1 MWVVKLGGSL
11 SRDTLLPAWLELLAR
26 DGAGRVVV
34 VPGGGEFA
42 EAARAA
48 QLHWQFG
55 DLPAHNMAIL
65 GMCQFA
71 LVLQGLAPALELAA
85 DERSLRLALAGGKTA
100 LWMPLDLLRREAD
113 DLTNWEVSSDSLSL
127 WLADR
132 LEAQAV
138 VLVKS
143 CPIPSAAS
151 WEGLAGA
158 GIVDRAFP
166 ARAGAARYPITLLER
181 GEIARMRERL
191 TQRVRATGENSAS

>member
-11 SRDTLLPAWLELLAR
+11 SRDALLPDWLQLLAHE
-26 DGAGRVVV
+26 GAGRVIV

-48 QLHWQFG
+48 QARWQFG

-71 LVLQGLAPALELAA
+71 LMLQGLAPALELAA
-85 DERSLRLALAGGKTA
+85 DERGLRRALARGKTA

-113 DLTNWEVSSDSLSL
+113 DLTSWDVSSDSLSL

-138 VLVKS
+138 VLVKACS
-143 CPIPSAAS
+143 IPSGAS
-151 WEGLAGA
+151 WEGLVGA

-166 ARAGAARYPITLLER
+166 ARAGAARYRVILLER
-181 GEIARMRERL
+181 GQIERMREQL
-191 TQRVRATGENSAS
+191 TPHVRSAGAG